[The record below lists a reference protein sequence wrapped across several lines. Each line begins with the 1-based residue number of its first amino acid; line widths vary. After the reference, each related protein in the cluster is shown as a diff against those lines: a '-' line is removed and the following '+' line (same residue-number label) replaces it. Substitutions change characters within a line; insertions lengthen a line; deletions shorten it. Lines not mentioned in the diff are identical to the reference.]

1 MLLKFI
7 EASVSNSK
15 KHYRFVDRDLS
26 FDKTQ
31 NSLVLPREYIEKD
44 IEDNLC
50 YVYSIFYNELLERK
64 LYSSLSN
71 IERAVR
77 NGSLFASFS
86 ITYCIDINKSD
97 SKYYTFFDAARYI
110 SDIDLCCSAVRYYY
124 DLKTR
129 EINRYEIYGDI
140 VLGDEIKRDESYY
153 SDENVRRRLEKK
165 YHNIY

>member
-97 SKYYTFFDAARYI
+97 SWYSSLSQIPITLEDVDR
-110 SDIDLCCSAVRYYY
+110 CCSAIRYYY
-124 DLKTR
+124 NLRTK
-129 EINRYEIYGDI
+129 EIERYEIYGDI
-140 VLGDEIKRDESYY
+140 ILGDEIKRDDSYY
-153 SDENVRRRLEKK
+153 NDDNIRKRFEKRRLL
-165 YHNIY
+165 YD